1 MKVMNKFFKV
11 LSVGALALTLAACN
25 SSATPTKDTTN
36 KSKLTLEQVY
46 EKAVERQAD
55 IKSSSAKMEMTQES
69 KVGSGEQSMEFTIDS
84 KMDMDVVID
93 PIAMHLS
100 GSMTMPDMADEG
112 QKNTEM
118 PIDMYMKKD
127 QGFFMKNEDTN
138 SWYKLPDEQ
147 FDSMMEQTASSAD
160 AKAQL
165 EQLKNFIKDFKFE
178 QTDDAYVLTLD
189 AKGDKFK
196 ELIDSEIN
204 KSMKDMGLEE
214 NPLDKLTIDKIHYI
228 LQIDKKTFDTTK
240 LDMNFDLKMK
250 VEDQELSMKTKSV
263 VTYTDFNHLKT
274 IDIPQEI
281 IDKAQTIAQ

>member
-1 MKVMNKFFKV
+1 MNKFFKV

-25 SSATPTKDTTN
+25 SSATPTKDTT
-36 KSKLTLEQVY
+36 KTSKLTLEQVY

-55 IKSSSAKMEMTQES
+55 VKSASAKMEMTQES
-69 KVGSGEQSMEFTIDS
+69 KVGSGEQSMEFSIDS
-84 KMDMDVVID
+84 KMDMDVVTD

-100 GSMTMPDMADEG
+100 GTMTMPDMADEG
-112 QKNTEM
+112 KNTEM

-127 QGFFMKNEDTN
+127 QGFFMKDEASK
-138 SWYKLPDEQ
+138 SWFKLPDDQ
-147 FDSMMEQTASSAD
+147 FDAMIEQTASSAD

-165 EQLKNFIKDFKFE
+165 EQLKDFIGDFKFE
-178 QTDDAYVLTLD
+178 QTDDSYVLTLD

-228 LQIDKKTFDTTK
+228 LQIDKKTFDTNK
-240 LDMNFDLKMK
+240 MDMNFDLKMK

-274 IDIPQEI
+274 IDIPQEV
-281 IDKAQTIAQ
+281 IDKAKSIAQ

>member
-1 MKVMNKFFKV
+1 MNKFFKV

-112 QKNTEM
+112 QENMEM